1 MKLDELF
8 EILLSDKPSELI
20 KQNEDKIFSMIPE
33 LNDCKGFDQNS
44 IYHVYDVYEHTL
56 HVVDNVPKKIE
67 LRLAAL
73 FHDIGKPITY
83 FEDELGNGHF
93 PRHWEESRKI
103 FENFAKKYNLN
114 NELAKDISYLIYYHD
129 VDFSKSDSLILD
141 IVEKIGYDN
150 ISDLFVLKKAD
161 VLAQSSKY
169 HNQVE
174 DINKLTNTLRK
185 GI

>member
-1 MKLDELF
+1 MNLDELF
-8 EILLSDKPSELI
+8 KILLSDKPSILI
-20 KQNEDKIFSMIPE
+20 KKNEDKVFNMIPE
-33 LNDCKGFDQNS
+33 LSECKGFDQNS
-44 IYHVYDVYEHTL
+44 KYHIYDVYEHTL

-93 PRHWEESRKI
+93 PKHWEESQKI
-103 FENFAKKYNLN
+103 FEGFAKKYGLN
-114 NELAKDISYLIYYHD
+114 SELAKDISYLIYYHD
-129 VDFSKSDSLILD
+129 VDFSKSDNLILD
-141 IVEKIGYDN
+141 IVDKIGYDN
-150 ISDLFVLKKAD
+150 ISNLFVLKKAD

-169 HNQVE
+169 HYQVN
-174 DINKLTNTLRK
+174 DIDKLTNTLKR

>member
-20 KQNEDKIFSMIPE
+20 KANEDKIFSMIPE
-33 LNDCKGFDQNS
+33 LRDCKGFDQNS
-44 IYHVYDVYEHTL
+44 KYHIYDVYEHTL

-93 PRHWEESRKI
+93 PKHWEESKKI
-103 FENFAKKYNLN
+103 FEDFAKRYNLN
-114 NELAKDISYLIYYHD
+114 NSLAKDISYLIYYHD
-129 VDFSKSDSLILD
+129 VDFSKSDVLILD
-141 IVEKIGYDN
+141 VVEKIGYDN

-161 VLAQSSKY
+161 VLAQSSNY
-169 HNQVE
+169 HYQVD
-174 DINKLTNTLRK
+174 DIERLNNTLKR

>member
-1 MKLDELF
+1 MRLDELF
-8 EILLSDKPSELI
+8 EILLSDKPSVLI
-20 KQNEDKIFSMIPE
+20 KENEDKIFSMIPE
-33 LNDCKGFDQNS
+33 LKDCKGFDQNS
-44 IYHVYDVYEHTL
+44 KYHIYDVYEHTL

-93 PRHWEESRKI
+93 PKHWEESKRI
-103 FENFAKKYNLN
+103 FDDFARRYNLN
-114 NELAKDISYLIYYHD
+114 NDLAKDISYLIYYHD
-129 VDFSKSDSLILD
+129 VDFSKSDVLILD
-141 IVEKIGYDN
+141 VVEKIGYDN

-161 VLAQSSKY
+161 VLAQSSMY
-169 HNQVE
+169 HYQVN
-174 DINKLTNTLRK
+174 DIEKLNNTLKR